1 MKPAVVAPDEVK
13 DHNPPQRSNTIIL
26 DSDTNR
32 GASDKEDG
40 RARYTA
46 ADFFLGSGGGQ
57 VIALS
62 LSGALFI
69 LLGGG
74 LFQLI
79 RSKDDE
85 SELADEPR
93 RRGSYASTVW
103 DAYTYFVDPG
113 TQTGLIVG
121 ENSNNEISAA
131 FVISLFGLLFM
142 LCVTGIVVD
151 LIRKELE
158 AWRAR
163 HARLVKN
170 EHTLLI
176 GWTDKTLYLLN
187 EIALAWEAEG
197 GTEMVVMVDTRTSE
211 NDQDAVQ
218 NT

>member
-13 DHNPPQRSNTIIL
+13 INPPQRSNTIIL
-26 DSDTNR
+26 TPTPIAGRVTRRTGARAYR
-32 GASDKEDG
+32 GGLFSA
-40 RARYTA
+40 RAAVR
-46 ADFFLGSGGGQ
+46 SS
-57 VIALS
+57 LS
-62 LSGALFI
+62 LSGAPLI

-142 LCVTGIVVD
+142 LCVAGIVVD

-158 AWRAR
+158 AGAR
-163 HARLVKN
+163 GTRLVKN

-197 GTEMVVMVDTRTSE
+197 GTRWW
-211 NDQDAVQ
+211 
-218 NT
+218 